1 MAKVSKEDKKEEVK
15 EIKKEKKEV
24 SKKKNDSKKTEKKEK
39 KSLWVRFRIFCHGVK
54 SETLSVHWP
63 NKKDM
68 IRYSIATIFFI
79 VFCAVFFY
87 AIDIIFALIQS
98 IFR

>member
-1 MAKVSKEDKKEEVK
+1 MAKKEKLNDD
-15 EIKKEKKEV
+15 IKKERKNVKNES
-24 SKKKNDSKKTEKKEK
+24 SKKNINKSEK
-39 KSLWVRFRIFCHGVK
+39 KSLWTKFRIFCHGVK

-68 IRYSIATIFFI
+68 IKYSVATIFFI

-87 AIDIIFALIQS
+87 AIDVLFALVQL
-98 IFR
+98 IFN